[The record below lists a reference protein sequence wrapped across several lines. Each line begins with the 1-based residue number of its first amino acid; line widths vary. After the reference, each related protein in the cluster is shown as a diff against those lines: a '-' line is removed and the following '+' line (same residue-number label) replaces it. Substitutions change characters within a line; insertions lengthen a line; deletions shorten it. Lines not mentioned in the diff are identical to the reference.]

1 MFTCLNLVWM
11 EVCIRKIPVTVSPP
25 AALLLFLNIT
35 FLWPSVMFA
44 AFHRKFLLCLLLKA
58 SSYLASHLFR
68 WRESS
73 GLLEKAR
80 LVTMCC
86 TTSLLAFSSSCGD
99 RLCFNRRLTRVG
111 LSRPGNMAASTF
123 NPSGNNNS
131 NSSCYEDIQDTSAH
145 IFFMVI
151 YTLVFLVSRCL
162 LCLHD
167 VAENKY

>member
-11 EVCIRKIPVTVSPP
+11 EVRIRRIPVTVAS
-25 AALLLFLNIT
+25 ASALLLFLNIP

-44 AFHRKFLLCLLLKA
+44 AFTTSFCLLLKA

-73 GLLEKAR
+73 GLLKKAR
-80 LVTMCC
+80 LLTTCC
-86 TTSLLAFSSSCGD
+86 TTSLLAFSSSRGD

-111 LSRPGNMAASTF
+111 LPRPGNMAASTF
-123 NPSGNNNS
+123 DPSGNNNS

-151 YTLVFLVSRCL
+151 YTLVFLVSRCP